1 MLSTLSKLGIARK
14 NPAWESPSNGKALLM
29 EKPFQKVLLFL
40 LDYERGTKIFRKGI
54 SVRRAFPLKGFFV
67 SGAYSLKGFPSEG
80 FFRSELFRA
89 LLFSWTELSFH
100 VKATWLCT
108 PTIQQSSAMLPG
120 RTPNLSPI
128 SSRLQSEKFH
138 LFLRLGKSSSTTQK
152 LNSRRC
158 LHQVASHYLPYI
170 RKIVQITYTRSNLL

>member
-1 MLSTLSKLGIARK
+1 
-14 NPAWESPSNGKALLM
+14 M

-80 FFRSELFRA
+80 LFRSELFRA
-89 LLFSWTELSFH
+89 LLFSFH